1 MLGWHTACNL
11 RRNLANATVS
21 APCRWYVPVI
31 WGTVAAMCLSHMHSH
46 QTYSHITTSFMLLCG
61 ILLWQLT
68 EYCIHRFLFHLEPSS
83 YWGITLHFTF
93 HGCHHKWPLDNL
105 RLVFPPVPA
114 APIVAG
120 VFYTLHQWLPK
131 VSLCSQCCQIC
142 ILWLVDCHI
151 RCTATTQV
159 LLYDSL

>member
-1 MLGWHTACNL
+1 MQLYLHQ
-11 RRNLANATVS
+11 
-21 APCRWYVPVI
+21 CRWYVPLI
-31 WGTVAAMCLSHMHSH
+31 WGTVASICLSYMHWH
-46 QTYSHITTSFMLLCG
+46 QTHSHITTSFMLLCG
-61 ILLWQLT
+61 ILSWQFT
-68 EYCIHRFLFHLEPSS
+68 EYCIHRFLFHVKPSS

-131 VSLCSQCCQIC
+131 VRLVFTMLPDLHIVARGLPYQVHCNHTSKLCEG
-142 ILWLVDCHI
+142 L
-151 RCTATTQV
+151 
-159 LLYDSL
+159 